1 MTPISAY
8 GERSN
13 RAYMKPKESDWKKF
27 KNSLDKWRE
36 RYLKR
41 KNDEMRAILE
51 DKDLSETE
59 KFWNIVDFQKTESKI
74 LRNCLDGYSRS
85 KMTLHMAVMKKYEMI
100 CKQDIEEF
108 SEELQEFLKNIE
120 RI

>member
-1 MTPISAY
+1 
-8 GERSN
+8 
-13 RAYMKPKESDWKKF
+13 MKPKESDWKKF

-41 KNDEMRAILE
+41 KNDEM
-51 DKDLSETE
+51 
-59 KFWNIVDFQKTESKI
+59 
-74 LRNCLDGYSRS
+74 
-85 KMTLHMAVMKKYEMI
+85 I

-108 SEELQEFLKNIE
+108 SDELQEFLKNIE